1 MSKLSYSLLALAIA
15 VHTQQAGAETTQEK
29 NHKDMGVTVIS
40 AKRVEQNLEDVIGS
54 VSVMTAE
61 DLEKQ
66 VVTDM
71 NQLFRYDPSVQV
83 TGSVGGSQNISIRG
97 MGGNRVLMI
106 KDGMRMN
113 EGYGANGLNDIV
125 GRGFIDTDSLKQVE
139 VAKGASSSLY
149 GSDALSGIVVFTT
162 KDASDYLKDGE
173 TLGGSIK
180 AGYSDNSEQSSL
192 GATLAL
198 RTGPV
203 DHLLSVSGRK
213 GEEQKNYKKDKQPF
227 DIDSQSV
234 LYKSRLHLSD
244 TDSIG
249 FSADLWDQEVEGSR
263 ADGLMSYFRGLGQ
276 YGYRIASE
284 GQTQNKKTRSF
295 KLNYLSDAGRFFYD
309 HLNVSLYLN
318 TNQQKEN
325 EFGFLDINSTLPPY
339 TAEQRDMQQKALY
352 KQRTKGFLSSAT
364 KRLNGIHELGY
375 GLDVEST
382 QSQRSVREQRVVLGN
397 PASPNNRDN
406 YTNKFPKN
414 DIKRYG
420 LYLNDTI
427 SLLDGRWQIIP
438 GVRFDRYEMDP
449 NGATQTDGT
458 PFKSM
463 DKNNLSFNLGTLY
476 ELTPE
481 LNLYAQYGQGFKVPA
496 YDLAYIEHDLTA
508 TSTYRYTLVPN
519 GDLSPEKSHTYEI
532 GLRGNSGKLSYNT
545 AVFYNKYKDFLETE
559 LISSTTTGSL
569 VHDTFHYVNI
579 DSVTIKGIE
588 AGLKYDLSE
597 AFSLYG
603 NASWQD
609 GKDDKTGDY
618 IRTISPLSGIVG
630 LGYQDGSWSSD
641 LILNWAKRM
650 NKVNRGD
657 IKTPGHATLDW
668 QIGYN
673 FNDAVKVNLA
683 AFNLLDKKYLKHT
696 SAAGHAESSNLASLQ
711 EPGRTF
717 NASVSYH
724 F

>member
-1 MSKLSYSLLALAIA
+1 MSKYSYPLLALAIA
-15 VHTQQAGAETTQEK
+15 AHTQGVLAESQHNE
-29 NHKDMGVTVIS
+29 NHQDMGITVIS
-40 AKRVEQNLEDVIGS
+40 AKRVEQKLEDVIGS

-61 DLEKQ
+61 DMEKQ
-66 VVTDM
+66 VITDM
-71 NQLFRYDPSVQV
+71 NQLFRYEPGVQV
-83 TGSVGGSQNISIRG
+83 TGSVGGSQNINIRG
-97 MGGNRVLMI
+97 MSGNRVLII

-125 GRGFIDTDSLKQVE
+125 GRGFIDTDTLKQVE

-173 TLGGSIK
+173 TLAGSAK
-180 AGYSDNSEQSSL
+180 AGYSDNSKQASL

-213 GEEQKNYKKDKQPF
+213 GEEQQNYKKDKQPF
-227 DIDSQSV
+227 DIDSQSI
-234 LYKSRLHLSD
+234 LYKTRLHLND

-249 FSADLWDQEVEGSR
+249 FSADLWDQEVKGSR
-263 ADGLMSYFRGLGQ
+263 ADGLLSYFRGLGQ

-295 KLNYLSDAGRFFYD
+295 KLNYLSDADRFLYD

-325 EFGFLDINSTLPPY
+325 ESGFLDINAPMFGTV
-339 TAEQRDMQQKALY
+339 EQRDMQQKALY

-364 KRLNGIHELGY
+364 KRLNNMHELGY
-375 GLDVEST
+375 GLDIEST
-382 QSQRSVREQRVVLGN
+382 QSQRSVNEKRVVLGN
-397 PASPNNRDN
+397 PGSPNNRDIH
-406 YTNKFPKN
+406 TNKFPKN

-420 LYLNDTI
+420 LYVNDTI

-438 GVRFDRYEMDP
+438 GARFDRYEMNP

-458 PFKSM
+458 AFKSIKK
-463 DKNNLSFNLGTLY
+463 DNISFNLGTLY
-476 ELTPE
+476 ELSPE
-481 LNLYAQYGQGFKVPA
+481 LTMYAQYGQGFKVPA
-496 YDLAYIEHDLTA
+496 YDLAYIEHDLQP
-508 TSTYRYTLVPN
+508 TSNYRYTIVPN

-532 GLRGNSGKLSYNT
+532 GLRGQTGNLSYNT
-545 AVFYNKYKDFLETE
+545 AVFYNKYKDFLETA
-559 LISSTTTGSL
+559 LISSTTTGTV
-569 VHDTFHYVNI
+569 VHDIFHYQNI

-588 AGLKYDLSE
+588 AGIKYDLSQTL
-597 AFSLYG
+597 SVYG

-609 GKDDKTGDY
+609 GKDDKTSDY

-630 LGYQDGSWSSD
+630 LGYQDGSWNSD

-650 NKVNRGD
+650 NKVNSGE

-668 QIGYN
+668 QVGYN
-673 FNDAVKVNLA
+673 FKDTVKVNLA
-683 AFNLLDKKYLKHT
+683 AFNLLDKKYIKHT
-696 SAAGHAESSNLASLQ
+696 SAAGHAESSNLTSLQ
-711 EPGRTF
+711 EAGRTF